1 MRRFL
6 LDYIADPG
14 AVIFLVIGSLI
25 FFGLYRMLTDVRV
38 GALID
43 DPVADEYAPRAPLEP
58 EHDARRRQL

>member
-1 MRRFL
+1 MRQFL
-6 LDYIADPG
+6 LAHIPDPG
-14 AVIFLVIGSLI
+14 AVIFLVIGAI
-25 FFGLYRMLTDVRV
+25 VFFGLYRMLTDVRV